1 MLYKCKPIRK
11 NAGINFAFGET
22 VIHKN
27 FEFNMKKHKPTQLA
41 HSPEDIQEFVDVLD
55 A

>member
-1 MLYKCKPIRK
+1 M
-11 NAGINFAFGET
+11 NFAFGET

-27 FEFNMKKHKPTQLA
+27 FAFKIKKHKPTQLA

-55 A
+55 D

>member
-1 MLYKCKPIRK
+1 M
-11 NAGINFAFGET
+11 NFAFGET

-27 FEFNMKKHKPTQLA
+27 FAFEIKKHKPTQLA
-41 HSPEDIQEFVDVLD
+41 HSPEEIKEFVDDLD

>member
-1 MLYKCKPIRK
+1 M
-11 NAGINFAFGET
+11 NFAFGET

-27 FEFNMKKHKPTQLA
+27 FAFKIKKHKPSQLA
-41 HSPEDIQEFVDVLD
+41 HNPEDIQEFVDDLD

>member
-22 VIHKN
+22 VIHAN
-27 FEFNMKKHKPTQLA
+27 FAFKIKKQSPIQLA
-41 HSPEDIQEFVDVLD
+41 HSPEDIQELVDVFD

>member
-1 MLYKCKPIRK
+1 M
-11 NAGINFAFGET
+11 NFAFGET

-27 FEFNMKKHKPTQLA
+27 FAFEIKKHKPTQLA
-41 HSPEDIQEFVDVLD
+41 HSPEEIKEFVDNLD

>member
-1 MLYKCKPIRK
+1 M
-11 NAGINFAFGET
+11 NFAFGDTAVSYTHLRAHEKQSP
-22 VIHKN
+22 I
-27 FEFNMKKHKPTQLA
+27 QLA

>member
-1 MLYKCKPIRK
+1 MRK
-11 NAGINFAFGET
+11 NAGMNFAFGET
-22 VIHKN
+22 VIHVN
-27 FEFNMKKHKPTQLA
+27 FALKIKKQSPIQLA

>member
-1 MLYKCKPIRK
+1 MRK

-22 VIHKN
+22 VINKN
-27 FEFNMKKHKPTQLA
+27 FEFNIKKDKPTQLA
-41 HSPEDIQEFVDVLD
+41 HSPEDIQEFVDVLV

>member
-22 VIHKN
+22 VIHAN
-27 FEFNMKKHKPTQLA
+27 FAFKIKKQSPSQLA
-41 HSPEDIQEFVDVLD
+41 QSPEDIQEFVDVFD

>member
-1 MLYKCKPIRK
+1 M
-11 NAGINFAFGET
+11 NFAFGET

-27 FEFNMKKHKPTQLA
+27 FVFKIKKHKPTQLA
-41 HSPEDIQEFVDVLD
+41 HSPVDIQEFVDDFD

>member
-1 MLYKCKPIRK
+1 M
-11 NAGINFAFGET
+11 NFAFGET

-27 FEFNMKKHKPTQLA
+27 FTFNIKKHKPAQLA
-41 HSPEDIQEFVDVLD
+41 QSPEDIQKLVDVLD

>member
-22 VIHKN
+22 VIHAN
-27 FEFNMKKHKPTQLA
+27 FAFKIKKQSPIQLD
-41 HSPEDIQEFVDVLD
+41 HSPEDIQEFVDVFD